1 MSEPSPRSFR
11 KLAVIGAGNMG
22 AGIAQKIATEGLEV
36 VLVDLDDEK
45 VGRGVESIRTTLAQ
59 GVTRKIFRQE
69 VADAVLGRIF
79 GTSDWGRLADV
90 DLVIEAVFE
99 DLGVKRDVFGKLDA
113 VCRSDAILA
122 TNTSSFA
129 VSDIAG
135 ATSRPERVIGLHYFF
150 HPAKNR
156 LVEVVPAATTDPAVT
171 RAAWSLQEQIGKTPI
186 ASADTSG
193 FVVNRYFVPWANEAA
208 RLLEEGIADIPT
220 IEAAAKKTFGVG
232 MGPFELMNVTGVPIA
247 LHAATTLGKA
257 FGPFYAPS
265 ERLREQVDSGEHWPL
280 AGEPDPPKLETVSS
294 RIMATTFHV
303 VGALV
308 DEEVGTI
315 EDTDIGARVGLRW
328 PRGPFQMINRYGVD
342 KAAVLVEELGA
353 RWGLETPRILET
365 HARSIKPFTFRLVR
379 TEIRDGVATLTINR
393 PDSMN
398 ALNVDVVA
406 QLTDLF
412 QRVSDDDEV
421 EGIVIAGAG
430 KGFVAGADI
439 RFFVR
444 KIDEK
449 AVDDII
455 EFTRKGQELLNSI
468 DSCPKT
474 VVARLDGLALG
485 GGLELALACDYIV
498 ATPGAVMAFPETG
511 IGIYPGLGGTQ
522 RTPKRVGA
530 ALARW
535 MIFTGQMLS
544 AADAAKI
551 GLVDRVADFDEFED
565 ALREAVD
572 AGPDPIRD
580 PPALTGWFAD
590 LASFFGSNSADSLR
604 EGKADPGDDASLA
617 KAAKRVATKAPIALR
632 ISEELIAESE
642 ELRLE
647 DGLQRELDRVPEIF
661 ATRDAYEGLSSLG
674 KRAPV
679 FEGR

>member
-1 MSEPSPRSFR
+1 MSESSPRSFR

-36 VLVDLDDEK
+36 LLVDLDDDK
-45 VGRGVESIRTTLAQ
+45 VGRGIESIRSTLAQ
-59 GVTRKIFRQE
+59 GVTRKIFRPE

-79 GTSDWGRLADV
+79 GTADWGRLADV
-90 DLVIEAVFE
+90 DLVVEAVFE
-99 DLGVKRDVFGKLDA
+99 DLGVKRDVFARLDA
-113 VCRSDAILA
+113 VCRLDAILA

-129 VSDIAG
+129 VADIAE
-135 ATSRPERVIGLHYFF
+135 AASRPERVIGLHYFF

-171 RAAWSLQEQIGKTPI
+171 HAAWLLQERIGKTPI

-193 FVVNRYFVPWANEAA
+193 FVVNRYFVPWVNEAV

-220 IEAAAKKTFGVG
+220 IETACKKTFGVG

-257 FGPFYAPS
+257 FGPFYAPAG
-265 ERLREQVDSGEHWPL
+265 RLREQVESGDNWNV
-280 AGEPDPPKLETVSS
+280 AGEPDTSKLEAVAK
-294 RIMATTFHV
+294 RMMAATFYV

-315 EDTDIGARVGLRW
+315 EDTDVGARVGLRW

-342 KAAVLVEELGA
+342 KAAVLVEDLGA
-353 RWGLETPRILET
+353 RWDLATPRILEN

-379 TEIRDGVATLTINR
+379 KEIRNGIATLTINR
-393 PDSMN
+393 PDAMN

-406 QLTDLF
+406 QLTDAF
-412 QRVSDDDEV
+412 RRVTEDDEV

-430 KGFVAGADI
+430 KAFIAGADI

-444 KIDEK
+444 KIDED
-449 AVDDII
+449 AVGDII
-455 EFTRKGQELLNSI
+455 EFTRKGQELLGAI
-468 DSCPKT
+468 DACPKT

-485 GGLELALACDYIV
+485 GGLEMALACDYIV
-498 ATPGAVMAFPETG
+498 ATPRAVMAFPETG

-522 RTPKRVGA
+522 RTPRRIGP

-535 MIFTGQMLS
+535 MIYTGQMVS
-544 AADAAKI
+544 ATDAAEI
-551 GLVDRVADFDEFED
+551 GLVDRVASHDELD
-565 ALREAVD
+565 LAIREALD
-572 AGPDPIRD
+572 AGPDPVRD
-580 PPALTGWFAD
+580 PPAPTGRFAD
-590 LASFFGSNSADSLR
+590 LTSFFGSNSADDLR
-604 EGKADPGDDASLA
+604 EGKADPGEDATLA
-617 KAAKRVATKAPIALR
+617 KAAKKVATKAPIALR
-632 ISEELIAESE
+632 IAEELIAESQV
-642 ELRLE
+642 LSLE
-647 DGLQRELDRVPEIF
+647 DGLQRELDRVSEIF

-674 KRAPV
+674 KKAPV